1 MMDGSRYA
9 ELFRSEAREHLG
21 TITRLLLVLEREPGR
36 AIVLDELFRA
46 VHSLKGAAA
55 AMGYSVASGVA
66 HGLEDLLDG
75 LRRGA
80 VRPDA
85 AVVDLLL
92 QGADALERAIEQPD
106 EPAPRAILD
115 RLATYAGSGAAPRP
129 RPVPRATEPVTEA
142 GAGGWRVRVRF
153 DPAAALPAVRATM
166 ALRAARG
173 LGEVVGVD
181 PPEERVLAG
190 ELEGEL
196 RFRVLGPVEAER
208 LEAAM
213 RGVGEVQ
220 SVEVEAE
227 PAEAEP
233 EVESVDAPRGAG
245 GGAGEGPIVRVPQVR
260 LDSVV
265 DEMGELMIARDR
277 LRRVVGAGGSGTA
290 PELEDALET
299 VSRLVDGLRE
309 EIMRLRMVPIGDVF
323 DRFPRM
329 VRDAARSLGRRV
341 ELRIGGRDEEVDRGL
356 LNEVSDLLVHLLRNA
371 VDHGIEPP
379 DERRAAGKPETG
391 VIRLSAAREGP
402 MVRIEVAA
410 DGRGLQRERI
420 LATATARGL
429 VAGGGSEMEDA
440 DLWGLVTAPGFSTS
454 DRVTDVSGRGVGL
467 DVVRSRAQ
475 ALGGSLEIR
484 SEAGQGASFSLRLPL
499 SLTLIRAL
507 RFEAGGAV
515 YSVPLS
521 AVQEVAEVE
530 EAGEDRVLVR
540 GAPLPVVDLHRIL
553 ADDGAADRGMEAAVV
568 VVEVG
573 GARAGMIVA
582 GVEGQHQ
589 AVVKRF
595 DAPTPMLDLF
605 SGATILPEGRPSLI
619 VDPARLIAMARGGA
633 RGSAGIEHAES
644 TES

>member
-1 MMDGSRYA
+1 
-9 ELFRSEAREHLG
+9 
-21 TITRLLLVLEREPGR
+21 
-36 AIVLDELFRA
+36 
-46 VHSLKGAAA
+46 
-55 AMGYSVASGVA
+55 
-66 HGLEDLLDG
+66 
-75 LRRGA
+75 
-80 VRPDA
+80 
-85 AVVDLLL
+85 
-92 QGADALERAIEQPD
+92 
-106 EPAPRAILD
+106 
-115 RLATYAGSGAAPRP
+115 
-129 RPVPRATEPVTEA
+129 
-142 GAGGWRVRVRF
+142 VRF

-196 RFRVLGPVEAER
+196 RFRVLGPVEADR

-220 SVEVEAE
+220 SVVVEPEPAGEEAE
-227 PAEAEP
+227 TQRVSVAEGE
-233 EVESVDAPRGAG
+233 G
-245 GGAGEGPIVRVPQVR
+245 GGAGEGPIVRVPQAR

-277 LRRVVGAGGSGTA
+277 LRRVAGAVAA
-290 PELEDALET
+290 PELEEALEG

-341 ELRIGGRDEEVDRGL
+341 ELRIGGREEEVDRGL

-379 DERRAAGKPETG
+379 AERRAAGKPETG
-391 VIRLSAAREGP
+391 VIRLSAAREGS
-402 MVRIEVAA
+402 MVRIEVAD

-429 VAGGGSEMEDA
+429 VPGGGRELEDA

-454 DRVTDVSGRGVGL
+454 DQVTDVSGRGVGL

-484 SEAGQGASFSLRLPL
+484 SDAGQGASFSLRLPL

-507 RFEAGGAV
+507 RFEAGGAL
-515 YSVPLS
+515 YSIPLS

-530 EAGEDRVLVR
+530 EAGEDRVRVR
-540 GAPLPVVDLHRIL
+540 GAALPAVDLHRIL
-553 ADDGAADRGMEAAVV
+553 GGDGRGAEAAVV

-595 DAPTPMLDLF
+595 DAPAPMLDLF

-619 VDPARLIAMARGGA
+619 VDPARLIAMAGGGA
-633 RGSAGIEHAES
+633 RASAGAEHAES